1 MGRTGL
7 FGGTFNPI
15 HAGHIH
21 LAEESFRALKLDRMF
36 LIPSNIPPHK
46 QTYDLC
52 SGEERAEMVRL
63 ALQDKEGFEVSE
75 YEIKKE
81 GKSYSYYTVMHFREM
96 YPDDELFL
104 IVGSDMFLSFD
115 SWYRFEDI
123 LKEVT
128 LAVVSREYN
137 DRKMLEEKAVE
148 LEKFGH
154 TEIIDANALP
164 VSSTEVRRMIQNGEN
179 YSCYLSENVVQY
191 IRLNGLY
198 IKQVGDNG
206 CTKLKK

>member
-15 HAGHIH
+15 HSGHIH
-21 LAEESFRALKLDRMF
+21 LAEESFKALKLDRMF

-46 QTYDLC
+46 QAENLC
-52 SGEERAEMVRL
+52 SGEQRAEMVRL
-63 ALQDKEGFEVSE
+63 ALKGMEGFEVSDF
-75 YEIKKE
+75 EIKSE
-81 GKSYSYYTVMHFREM
+81 GKSYSYYTVKHFREQ

-115 SWYRFEDI
+115 TWFKFEEI

-137 DRKMLEEKAVE
+137 DRKMLEEKALE
-148 LEKFGH
+148 LEKFGR
-154 TEIIDANALP
+154 TKIIDTNALP
-164 VSSTEVRRMIQNGEN
+164 ISSTEVRRRIQSGEN

-198 IKQVGDNG
+198 IKQVGDSD
-206 CTKLKK
+206 CTKLRK

>member
-15 HAGHIH
+15 HSGHIH
-21 LAEESFRALKLDRMF
+21 LAEESFRALELDRLF

-46 QTYDLC
+46 QAENLC
-52 SGEERAEMVRL
+52 SGEDRAEMVRL
-63 ALQDKEGFEVSE
+63 ALKDREGFEVSD

-81 GKSYSYYTVMHFREM
+81 GKSYSYYTVMHFREL

-104 IVGSDMFLSFD
+104 IVGSDMFLTFEK
-115 SWYRFEDI
+115 WYRFEDI

-128 LAVVSREYN
+128 LAVVSRELN
-137 DRKMLEEKAVE
+137 DRKLLEEKSHE
-148 LEKFGH
+148 LEKFGR
-154 TEIIDANALP
+154 TKIVDTNALP
-164 VSSTEVRRMIQNGEN
+164 ISSTEVRRRIQSGEN

-198 IKQVGDNG
+198 IKQVGDSD
-206 CTKLKK
+206 CTKLTK